1 MPATTLNFQRLER
14 RQLSTALA
22 GYVGVSRTPRPRD
35 GWIAALREAFDMTV
49 RQFAERLGVSPS
61 NVVRMEQRERDDAI
75 TLGTLRRAA
84 DALDCDLVYAIVP
97 RIARESDASG
107 QLLDGVIQARARDV
121 AAAQLGRVA
130 HTMALEDQ
138 AVSYADLRAQV
149 AERAAALAETPRQ
162 LWDSDAA
169 PGDSRT
175 ISTRRTRG
183 K

>member
-1 MPATTLNFQRLER
+1 MDLGFQRLER

-22 GYVGVSRTPRPRD
+22 RYVGVSRTPRPRD
-35 GWIAALREAFDMTV
+35 GWVTAIREAFDMTV

-61 NVVRMEQRERDDAI
+61 NVVRLEQRERDDTI

-97 RIARESDASG
+97 RMATTSKANDH
-107 QLLDGVIQARARDV
+107 LLDGIIEARAREV

-138 AVSYADLRAQV
+138 SVGYADMRAQV
-149 AERAAALAETPRQ
+149 AERARVLAETPRH
-162 LWDSDAA
+162 LWDRDA
-169 PGDSRT
+169 GLRDGGTR
-175 ISTRRTRG
+175 STRRARR